1 MSSITTK
8 IQNPPESNK
17 TPAPSARQSDKA
29 GQASEWQTN
38 KNIMKSVMQTD
49 KSLFQLPKE
58 GDVVEGKVVGKEGG
72 VLYIDL
78 GHTGTGV
85 VYGAEY
91 LKAHDEIKNL
101 NEGDKLTGKIIEV
114 ENEDGYREL
123 SLKEAKEEKN
133 WQLMQSAKSK
143 QEVVEVEITD
153 ANKGGLMARIDDLV
167 GFLPV
172 SQLAPAHYPRV
183 EGGDKNKIL
192 NELREF
198 IGKKFRV
205 QILDANYKE
214 GKLIFS
220 EKAAENESIQTALN
234 KYKVDDVVSGT
245 ITGVVE
251 FGAFI
256 KFDSLLEG
264 LIHISELDWS
274 LIENPHDVVKIG
286 EKLKAR
292 IVDITQDGRVS
303 LSLKALKENPWEG
316 IEKKYKAGDMV
327 EAKVTKINSYGALAR
342 IEEGIQG
349 LVHISEFKDEEE
361 LRNKIEKDK
370 KYKFEIVSVEPAEYK
385 IALKLRDSK

>member
-1 MSSITTK
+1 MSNTTTK
-8 IQNPPESNK
+8 IKNLPTSNK
-17 TPAPSARQSDKA
+17 TQSARASRADW
-29 GQASEWQTN
+29 QAS
-38 KNIMKSVMQTD
+38 KNVMKSVIQTD

-58 GDVVEGKVVGKEGG
+58 GDVIEGEVIGKEGG
-72 VLYIDL
+72 VLYLDL
-78 GHTGTGV
+78 GQAGIGV

-133 WQLMQSAKSK
+133 WQLLQSAQSK

-153 ANKGGLMARIDDLV
+153 ANKGGLMARIDNLV

-192 NELREF
+192 NELRGF
-198 IGKKFRV
+198 IGKKFKV

-214 GKLIFS
+214 DKLIFS
-220 EKAAENESIQTALN
+220 EKAAENESIQTALE

-245 ITGVVE
+245 ITGVVD

-274 LIENPHDVVKIG
+274 LIEDPHDVVKIG
-286 EKLKAR
+286 EKLKAQ
-292 IVDITQDGRVS
+292 IVDITQNGRVS

-316 IEKKYKAGDMV
+316 IEKKYKASDII
-327 EAKVTKINSYGALAR
+327 EATVTKINSYGALAK

-349 LVHISEFKDEEE
+349 LVHISEFKNEDE
-361 LRNKIEKDK
+361 LHDKIEKGK
-370 KYKFEIVSVEPAEYK
+370 KYKFEIVSVEPGEYK
-385 IALKLRDSK
+385 IALKLSN